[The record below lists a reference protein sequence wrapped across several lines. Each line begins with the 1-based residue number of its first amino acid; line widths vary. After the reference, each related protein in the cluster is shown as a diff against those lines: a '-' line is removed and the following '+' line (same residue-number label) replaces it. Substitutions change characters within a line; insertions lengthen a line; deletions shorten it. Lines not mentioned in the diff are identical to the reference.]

1 MTRKTEQRRAIQEAI
16 EEAEGPLTIPEI
28 LDRASRQ
35 VPGLGTATVYRNV
48 KAAVEEGSLTPV
60 DVPGEP
66 PRYESA
72 DHHHHHHFKCVACG
86 KVFDIEGCFA
96 ELDRLAPAEFLVE
109 GHELTLYGHC
119 PGCRPA
125 RVF

>member
-1 MTRKTEQRRAIQEAI
+1 VTRKTEQRRAIQAAI
-16 EEAEGPLTIPEI
+16 ENAEGPLTIPEI
-28 LDRASRQ
+28 LDRASEQ

-66 PRYESA
+66 TRYEA
-72 DHHHHHHFKCVACG
+72 G

-96 ELDRLAPAEFLVE
+96 ELNRLAPAEFLVE

-119 PGCRPA
+119 PGCRPPQ
-125 RVF
+125 VF